1 MCVELPQVRRRS
13 RRVRPFGA
21 QDATFVQR
29 VVDGGPPSRASLKTL
44 PTGEYEQIVEVPIV
58 KTAQLH
64 MRCVN
69 KPPLG
74 LRGVDVETPSFV
86 GSCQ

>member
-1 MCVELPQVRRRS
+1 MCVELPQLRRRS
-13 RRVRPFGA
+13 RQVRPFGA

-29 VVDGGPPSRASLKTL
+29 VVDGGLPSRASWKTL

-64 MRCVN
+64 MRC
-69 KPPLG
+69 LEQATF
-74 LRGVDVETPSFV
+74 GVARS
-86 GSCQ
+86 GC

>member
-1 MCVELPQVRRRS
+1 MCAELLQVRRRS
-13 RRVRPFGA
+13 RRVRPVGA

-29 VVDGGPPSRASLKTL
+29 VGDRGPPSRASLKTL

-64 MRCVN
+64 MRCFEQA
-69 KPPLG
+69 PLG
-74 LRGVDVETPSFV
+74 VATSG
-86 GSCQ
+86 C